1 MICYGKPL
9 ETPLIQLDKFGDWL
23 VMGSFMSEIVE
34 SRYSPLKLTYPLP
47 ANRYF
52 WDHDFLAWKRL
63 VGYVPRS
70 LEGNQVPKNS
80 GHYMTP
86 TQTMHYYI
94 WEIPKKSPYI
104 FIKFDR
110 SQTGSHLM
118 TENLNL
124 QKKMPR
130 KKTFFVR
137 LKSGH
142 YYHVV
147 LLVSWPTMLL
157 HKSPDLEAGDA
168 CRHESVVQLGST
180 VTTVF
185 CWKNH
190 QIWTNLYLVRLLGAK
205 MMVF

>member
-118 TENLNL
+118 TEHLNL

-130 KKTFFVR
+130 KKRFLCAWNLDTTTMSFF
-137 LKSGH
+137 
-142 YYHVV
+142 
-147 LLVSWPTMLL
+147 
-157 HKSPDLEAGDA
+157 
-168 CRHESVVQLGST
+168 
-180 VTTVF
+180 
-185 CWKNH
+185 
-190 QIWTNLYLVRLLGAK
+190 LYLGPQCFSISLPTWKQETLAAMKALCNLGPP
-205 MMVF
+205 